1 MLGSLNDSD
10 LAPDS
15 ALWREVLP
23 GVRAAITRG
32 PIPQAD
38 FDGWEDHCRKENSLA
53 VESMRWLEDAS
64 SNAHAVWSTS
74 PSKLTSEEVELIDDA
89 RAALR
94 SGAFDKSA
102 K

>member
-23 GVRAAITRG
+23 AVRIAIMRG
-32 PIPQAD
+32 PIPHAD
-38 FDGWEDHCRKENSLA
+38 FDGWEDHCRKENCLA
-53 VESMRWLEDAS
+53 VESVRWLDDAS

-74 PSKLTSEEVELIDDA
+74 PSQLTGDEVELIDDA

-94 SGAFDKSA
+94 RRAFDKSGD
-102 K
+102 